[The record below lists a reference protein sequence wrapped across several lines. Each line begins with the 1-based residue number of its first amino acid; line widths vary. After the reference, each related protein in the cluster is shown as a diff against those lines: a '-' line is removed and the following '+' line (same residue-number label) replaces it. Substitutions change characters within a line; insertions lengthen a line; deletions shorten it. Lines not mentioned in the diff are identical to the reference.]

1 MLLFSFIKQSFGIPC
16 AAKFTVLSALLG
28 ILLLP
33 SAFAADSSFRLG
45 TDYSEWLYPNAGL
58 NASQLAT
65 DHAGAVYI
73 LSIIPGTSLSN
84 PPKFLVT
91 KISPD
96 GKTILWE
103 NNLGFG
109 VTSMVV
115 DPDGGV
121 YVLSSFASP
130 SPGAPP
136 PASLFVAKL
145 GPSGTGIAW

>member
-1 MLLFSFIKQSFGIPC
+1 MR
-16 AAKFTVLSALLG
+16 SALLG

-33 SAFAADSSFRLG
+33 SAFAADNGFRLG
-45 TDYSEWLYPNAGL
+45 ADYTEWLYPNAGL

-65 DHAGAVYI
+65 DRAGAVYI
-73 LSIIPGTSLSN
+73 LSIIPGTSISN

-109 VTSMVV
+109 VTTMAV

-121 YVLSSFASP
+121 YMLYSFASP

-136 PASLFVAKL
+136 PTSLFVAKL
-145 GPSGTGIAW
+145 GLNGSGLAWRVTLPFTSVVPQYGLALEG